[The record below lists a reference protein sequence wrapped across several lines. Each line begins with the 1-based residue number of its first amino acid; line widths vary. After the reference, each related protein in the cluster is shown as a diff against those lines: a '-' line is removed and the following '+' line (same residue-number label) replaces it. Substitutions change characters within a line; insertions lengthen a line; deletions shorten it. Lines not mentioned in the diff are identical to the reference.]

1 MIFVSIKNDLLEN
14 FGANFIS
21 IAHLNWSYDLHCQQ
35 IPLPGTPPPEKY
47 SSDYD
52 LTYMDF

>member
-1 MIFVSIKNDLLEN
+1 MIFVPIKNDLLEN

-35 IPLPGTPPPEKY
+35 MPLPGTPPPKN
-47 SSDYD
+47 
-52 LTYMDF
+52 TRQTMI